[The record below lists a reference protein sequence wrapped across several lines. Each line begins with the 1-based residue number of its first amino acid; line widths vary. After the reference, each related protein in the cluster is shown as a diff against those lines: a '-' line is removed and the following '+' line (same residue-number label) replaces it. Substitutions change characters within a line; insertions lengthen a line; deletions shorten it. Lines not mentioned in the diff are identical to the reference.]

1 MIQSPLRAPVTQWK
15 SVHFL
20 RGRRVGGG
28 GGGGLFGGIWRVS
41 PVEYEDPLFSRIFL
55 GSQPPSPLYPKIK

>member
-1 MIQSPLRAPVTQWK
+1 MKVCSFFTGQE
-15 SVHFL
+15 
-20 RGRRVGGG
+20 GGG
-28 GGGGLFGGIWRVS
+28 GGGEGGLFGGIWRVS